1 MRLAPASG
9 TVAPMAEILPQDVRY
24 AARQLRRT
32 PGLTLPVVATLALVI
47 SVDSLIAV
55 VTPEF
60 FEVLHLRPLVIT
72 LLYEVELTDPTTLA
86 ATSVITVLVGS
97 LACLL
102 PAGRAA
108 RVAPMEALRSE

>member
-1 MRLAPASG
+1 MAIGASRL
-9 TVAPMAEILPQDVRY
+9 
-24 AARQLRRT
+24 
-32 PGLTLPVVATLALVI
+32 
-47 SVDSLIAV
+47 AV
-55 VTPEF
+55 VTMVVRDGLWLTLSGILLGVPCA
-60 FEVLHLRPLVIT
+60 LAAGHLVIT